1 VKKAGIVFLIFIIL
15 ITVSLKI
22 EDLTSAV
29 NKTDEENILIEI
41 NKGASAQQIVDI
53 LYMHGLIKSRLI
65 FRAYIHLTETDQKL
79 QAGYYYLNRSMD
91 MFDIIDQLKKGGN
104 AVYKVTIP
112 EGFTVQ
118 QVIERLAEKSKNN
131 LEAYTEVLEDHR
143 FEYTFIPEESDRLLY
158 KLEGYLYP
166 NTYTIPLGFNAAETI
181 YVILHSFKNNVKT
194 KIEESELNNKYDLN
208 QILTIASL
216 IEREAKF
223 DDEKPII
230 ASVIYNRLNQDMKLQ
245 IDATVQYVLGESK
258 ERLLYEDLEVESL
271 YNTYLHKGLPPG
283 PICNPGQASI
293 EAALN
298 PSETDFLFYFAENNG
313 RHIFTESYEEH
324 IRKQREIKNEGSSDG

>member
-1 VKKAGIVFLIFIIL
+1 MKKAGIVFLIFIIL

-41 NKGASAQQIVDI
+41 NKGASAQQIVDT

-181 YVILHSFKNNVKT
+181 NVILHSFKNNVKT